1 MPNSL
6 VLRFLAPL
14 FVLAASGAT
23 AQAQSLEEMAGQ
35 MIIVGFEGDSV
46 DDPSVASLREAI
58 AQSHVGGVMYLK
70 PNVASLAAVEAMNAA
85 FRTASPNLPPFI
97 TLDQE
102 GGAVERL
109 TEAVG
114 FTEIPNAATV
124 AARKSVAEAETLYAD
139 LAQRLAALGFNVN
152 FGPVADLDVNPDNQ
166 IIARYGRAFASDAQT
181 VIEYDQAFIRAHEAA
196 GLLTALKHFPG
207 HGSSTADSHEGFV
220 DITDTWHESELE
232 PYQAL
237 IGEGYDEFIMV
248 AHLYHARYS
257 DGVEGLPSSLTPGWI
272 TGMLRHELG
281 FGGVVISDDLEMGAI
296 RKHFTLEETV
306 TRAVR
311 AGMDVLLFSNT
322 ADPRASLADEIREV
336 LVAEAEADPAFAARI
351 AESYQ
356 RIVELKARIR

>member
-1 MPNSL
+1 MPKSL

-14 FVLAASGAT
+14 LVLAASGGVH
-23 AQAQSLEEMAGQ
+23 AQSLEEMAGQ
-35 MIIVGFEGDSV
+35 MIVVGFEGDSV
-46 DDPSVASLREAI
+46 DDRSVAALREEI
-58 AQSHVGGVMYLK
+58 AQGHVGGVMYLK
-70 PNVASLAAVEAMNAA
+70 PNVASLAGVEAMNAA
-85 FRTASPNLPPFI
+85 FRAASPDLPPFI

-109 TEAVG
+109 TQAVG
-114 FTEIPNAATV
+114 FTEIPDAATV
-124 AARKSVAEAETLYAD
+124 AARSSVAEAEALYAD

-152 FGPVADLDVNPDNQ
+152 FGPVADLDLNPDNQ
-166 IIARYGRAFASDAQT
+166 IIARYGRAFAADPQT
-181 VIEYDQAFIRAHEAA
+181 VIAYDQTFIRAHEAA
-196 GLLTALKHFPG
+196 GMLTALKHFPG

-220 DITDTWHESELE
+220 DITDTWQESELE
-232 PYQAL
+232 PYRAL
-237 IGEGYDEFIMV
+237 IAEGYDEFVMI

-257 DGVEGLPSSLTPGWI
+257 GGVEGLPSSLTPRWI
-272 TGMLRHELG
+272 DGVLRGELG
-281 FGGVVISDDLEMGAI
+281 FTGVVISDDLEMGAI

-322 ADPRASLADEIREV
+322 SDPRASLADEIRGV

-356 RIVELKARIR
+356 RIVALKDRIR